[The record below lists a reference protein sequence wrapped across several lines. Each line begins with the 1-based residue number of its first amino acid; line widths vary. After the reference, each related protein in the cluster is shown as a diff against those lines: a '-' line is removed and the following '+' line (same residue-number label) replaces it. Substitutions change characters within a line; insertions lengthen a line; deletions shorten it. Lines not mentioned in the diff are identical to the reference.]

1 MRKHVKTV
9 HGAEFYANKKHK
21 GGDSAGPG
29 PSPGGGMMGGGSPRS
44 DDGMHN
50 KTASVSSPSIKS
62 EEAGSPGQ
70 IGSPGTT
77 ESSSVMTPGMVS
89 CAGDGFGPCDD
100 LTSDGN
106 VSTSNGAGDLL
117 DQNQQDW
124 AVAEEIDEF
133 DIAELSASVS
143 VALGGG
149 GGGNGNDAG
158 EDNAGRAAAFN
169 LHDRN
174 ARNRIKGRLQAKQMP
189 ALLSLPGINSQPS
202 RRGNG
207 TSAGLT
213 EINQRITDLRMGGGS
228 TAQSP
233 QQRQSNQG
241 QTTILPTSH
250 QQSQLQLQVDMRRDS
265 NATTV
270 SSYYGSMRSG
280 ASPLPF
286 GSSRRSSDVSQIST
300 VSNGRAAFLSS
311 PYDPISPG
319 SSRRSSE
326 TSMFN
331 QAMPAQHLQQYAIQ
345 QHHQQQQQQM
355 QQQQSNHQQVGVV
368 TNGQPLTASMA
379 AQLQKMQRR
388 ALIMQNMASTQNL
401 VLQTQNMSLSQQNL
415 AAAAAAAASA
425 AAHPTSVWNAQ
436 HQNGQTMSSTAAYP
450 RQSQTPGAVM
460 PSYTQQPNQ
469 SQREVRR
476 ASDPVRPMAAQTAVP
491 LPPLSSQAAALQ
503 RHHSF
508 TNVQQPIG
516 RTRNQQQSAVVAG
529 GYPSCHPNEG
539 IVLEEVGEGHMVEEK
554 LVVPDEM
561 LQYLNQVKKSRKNL
575 VNFLLI
581 LLI

>member
-1 MRKHVKTV
+1 
-9 HGAEFYANKKHK
+9 
-21 GGDSAGPG
+21 
-29 PSPGGGMMGGGSPRS
+29 MMGGGSPRS

-89 CAGDGFGPCDD
+89 CAGDGYGPCDD

-106 VSTSNGAGDLL
+106 VSTSNGAADLL

-124 AVAEEIDEF
+124 AVAEEVDEF
-133 DIAELSASVS
+133 DLAELSASVS
-143 VALGGG
+143 VALA
-149 GGGNGNDAG
+149 GGNNVNDG
-158 EDNAGRAAAFN
+158 GDDNAGRAAAFN

-174 ARNRIKGRLQAKQMP
+174 ARNRMKGRLQAKQIP
-189 ALLSLPGINSQPS
+189 ALLSLPGINSPS
-202 RRGNG
+202 RRNG

-233 QQRQSNQG
+233 QQRPSLG

-250 QQSQLQLQVDMRRDS
+250 QQTQLQAEMRRDS

-331 QAMPAQHLQQYAIQ
+331 QAMPAQHLQQYAI
-345 QHHQQQQQQM
+345 HHQQQQQQHQM
-355 QQQQSNHQQVGVV
+355 QSHGSHQQVGVV
-368 TNGQPLTASMA
+368 SSQPLTAS
-379 AQLQKMQRR
+379 
-388 ALIMQNMASTQNL
+388 N
-401 VLQTQNMSLSQQNL
+401 
-415 AAAAAAAASA
+415 
-425 AAHPTSVWNAQ
+425 
-436 HQNGQTMSSTAAYP
+436 SSSNNNTEP
-450 RQSQTPGAVM
+450 CRV
-460 PSYTQQPNQ
+460 
-469 SQREVRR
+469 
-476 ASDPVRPMAAQTAVP
+476 
-491 LPPLSSQAAALQ
+491 
-503 RHHSF
+503 
-508 TNVQQPIG
+508 
-516 RTRNQQQSAVVAG
+516 
-529 GYPSCHPNEG
+529 
-539 IVLEEVGEGHMVEEK
+539 
-554 LVVPDEM
+554 
-561 LQYLNQVKKSRKNL
+561 
-575 VNFLLI
+575 
-581 LLI
+581 